1 MNIISISFG
10 LAFCFFLIG
19 YAVLR
24 GISRTGLMVYTLLAS
39 LLYFYLAN
47 GVLMWLL
54 PATALISWGVSRILQ
69 QAQRFR
75 TFWLTIGVLL
85 NLAPLVYYKYT
96 NFTLETINHIFA
108 TNFSLLSIVLPVGIS
123 FYTFQAI
130 SHLVDV
136 YRGRFRLSVSLLE
149 YGFYISFFP
158 LILAGP
164 ITRAGYLIPQI
175 RRFSTNA
182 KSALRL
188 NTHMV
193 YMGLWL
199 ILSGLLKKAVIADY
213 IAQYN
218 NWIFDDP
225 IAFSGFE
232 NLMAVLGYTVQI
244 YCDFSGYSDIGIGMA
259 GLMGIRL
266 PDNFNMPYRSENVTE
281 FWHRWHIS
289 LSTWFR
295 DYIYIPLG
303 GNRKGKIR
311 TYINNLITMLVAGLW
326 HGATWMFVIWGAMH
340 GIALMLHKLCIPL
353 LRRIPNKWFV
363 RILSW
368 TITFVF
374 LNITWVFFRANSM
387 ETAWNILQQ
396 AALNLDWAY
405 LCPFVIA
412 RPMWTLMVLLVMI
425 MHIVPE
431 RRYSRIRTRFIYAP
445 WYVKFI
451 IVLLVLQLV
460 VQFHTNSVQPF
471 IYSQF

>member
-1 MNIISISFG
+1 
-10 LAFCFFLIG
+10 
-19 YAVLR
+19 
-24 GISRTGLMVYTLLAS
+24 
-39 LLYFYLAN
+39 
-47 GVLMWLL
+47 
-54 PATALISWGVSRILQ
+54 
-69 QAQRFR
+69 
-75 TFWLTIGVLL
+75 
-85 NLAPLVYYKYT
+85 
-96 NFTLETINHIFA
+96 
-108 TNFSLLSIVLPVGIS
+108 
-123 FYTFQAI
+123 
-130 SHLVDV
+130 
-136 YRGRFRLSVSLLE
+136 
-149 YGFYISFFP
+149 
-158 LILAGP
+158 
-164 ITRAGYLIPQI
+164 
-175 RRFSTNA
+175 
-182 KSALRL
+182 
-188 NTHMV
+188 
-193 YMGLWL
+193 
-199 ILSGLLKKAVIADY
+199 
-213 IAQYN
+213 
-218 NWIFDDP
+218 
-225 IAFSGFE
+225 
-232 NLMAVLGYTVQI
+232 MAVLGYTVQI